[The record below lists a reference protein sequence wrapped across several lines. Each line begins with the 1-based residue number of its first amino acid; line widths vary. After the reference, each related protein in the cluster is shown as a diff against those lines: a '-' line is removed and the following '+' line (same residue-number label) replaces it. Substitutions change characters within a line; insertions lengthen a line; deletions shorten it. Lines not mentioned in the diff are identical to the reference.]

1 MQGAQ
6 GSYGHLFPSD
16 VHKAAMDAIAGE
28 LIVMRDQY
36 AGDISDFFK
45 FSFLRAVVPDD
56 AVLGVA
62 WYYVQRHDGGPDGR
76 QIEYWSEDRWRVLDD
91 KVFFALSGLTIRSVE
106 ALEKLP
112 IWKVKTLFHRTPLP
126 ALEET

>member
-1 MQGAQ
+1 
-6 GSYGHLFPSD
+6 
-16 VHKAAMDAIAGE
+16 MDAIAGE

-76 QIEYWSEDRWRVLDD
+76 QIEYWSEDRWRVLDPHFPD
-91 KVFFALSGLTIRSVE
+91 GLV
-106 ALEKLP
+106 
-112 IWKVKTLFHRTPLP
+112 IWRPSARILV
-126 ALEET
+126 